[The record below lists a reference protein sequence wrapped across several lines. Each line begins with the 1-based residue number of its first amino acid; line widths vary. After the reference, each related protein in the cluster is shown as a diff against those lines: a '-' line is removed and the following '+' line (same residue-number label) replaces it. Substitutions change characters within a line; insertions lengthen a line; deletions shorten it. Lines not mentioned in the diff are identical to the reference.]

1 MTIKFTK
8 EEINSIKTSAN
19 RFDVNII
26 IPNSDKNFKS
36 IAYLNTE
43 EGIEDLYNI
52 SKAEKACSDNSFI
65 ANKKGV
71 MTKNG
76 ELYKKNLAKFDI
88 GYLALTIGKERPNRT
103 YQNAIRRLSDNPNY
117 SKDMAIQM
125 LSSEFGLKNCQ
136 KFIHPNTLITKL
148 DLYLKDLN
156 SSDNSESD
164 NSESDN
170 SEEDSTSEDVTSE
183 TSTDLDNKDFSK
195 VYDAIELTLNK
206 SSVTVDDVKS
216 IMELSLTIIDKK
228 IKANKVKLQASNG

>member
-36 IAYLNTE
+36 IAYLNTV
-43 EGIEDLYNI
+43 EGIDDLYNI
-52 SKAEKACSDNSFI
+52 SKAEKFCSDNSFVS
-65 ANKKGV
+65 NKNGV

-76 ELYKKNLAKFDI
+76 DLYKKNLAKFDI

-103 YQNAIRRLSDNPNY
+103 YQNAIRRLSDNEDY
-117 SKDMAIQM
+117 SKEKAIEM
-125 LSSEFGLKNCQ
+125 LNSEFGKKNCQ

-148 DLYLKDLN
+148 DKYLKELN
-156 SSDNSESD
+156 SSDNSD

-170 SEEDSTSEDVTSE
+170 SEEDNSE
-183 TSTDLDNKDFSK
+183 TS
-195 VYDAIELTLNK
+195 E
-206 SSVTVDDVKS
+206 
-216 IMELSLTIIDKK
+216 EDKK
-228 IKANKVKLQASNG
+228 ILDDLNKKITLEALFDALPNFDLKDLHLLKDEIINQIDIKTKKLQGKEEIKEAS

>member
-1 MTIKFTK
+1 MTISKFTK

-26 IPNSDKNFKS
+26 TPNSDKNFKS
-36 IAYLNTE
+36 IAYLNTVD
-43 EGIEDLYNI
+43 GIEDLYNI
-52 SKAEKACSDNSFI
+52 SKAEKWCSDNSFI

-103 YQNAIRRLSDNPNY
+103 YQNAIRRLSDNEDY
-117 SKDMAIQM
+117 SKEMAIEM
-125 LSSEFGLKNCQ
+125 LNSEFGKKNCQ

-148 DLYLKDLN
+148 DKYLKELN
-156 SSDNSESD
+156 SSDNSDKSESD

-170 SEEDSTSEDVTSE
+170 SETSEE
-183 TSTDLDNKDFSK
+183 
-195 VYDAIELTLNK
+195 
-206 SSVTVDDVKS
+206 
-216 IMELSLTIIDKK
+216 DKK
-228 IKANKVKLQASNG
+228 ILDDLNKKITLEMFYDALNQFDFKDRCDLESYIIEMNNKEREEIKLSKSA

>member
-1 MTIKFTK
+1 MTNTFTK

-36 IAYLNTE
+36 IAYLNTTD
-43 EGIEDLYNI
+43 GIEDLYNI
-52 SKAEKACSDNSFI
+52 SKAEKWCSDNSLI

-76 ELYKKNLAKFDI
+76 DLYKKNLALFNI

-103 YQNAIRRLSDNPNY
+103 YQNAIRRLSDNEDY
-117 SKDMAIQM
+117 SKEMAIEM
-125 LSSEFGLKNCQ
+125 LNSEFGKKNCQ

-148 DLYLKDLN
+148 DKYIQELN
-156 SSDNSESD
+156 SSDNSD

-170 SEEDSTSEDVTSE
+170 SEEDNSE
-183 TSTDLDNKDFSK
+183 TS
-195 VYDAIELTLNK
+195 E
-206 SSVTVDDVKS
+206 
-216 IMELSLTIIDKK
+216 EDKK
-228 IKANKVKLQASNG
+228 ILDDLNKKVTLEMFFDAIQTFDLKDLHMIKEEVNNQITSKTQEVKLSKSA

>member
-1 MTIKFTK
+1 MTISNSRFTK
-8 EEINSIKTSAN
+8 EEMTSIKTSAN

-26 IPNSDKNFKS
+26 IPNSDKNYKS

-52 SKAEKACSDNSFI
+52 SKAEKYCSDYSLI

-125 LSSEFGLKNCQ
+125 LSSDFGLKNCQ

-156 SSDNSESD
+156 SADKSDKSEEDNSED
-164 NSESDN
+164 AIET
-170 SEEDSTSEDVTSE
+170 SEEDKKI
-183 TSTDLDNKDFSK
+183 LD
-195 VYDAIELTLNK
+195 TLNK
-206 SSVTVDDVKS
+206 KITLEILFDALSEFNLKDLHMIKEEVNNQISSKT
-216 IMELSLTIIDKK
+216 EE
-228 IKANKVKLQASNG
+228 VKLSKSA

>member
-1 MTIKFTK
+1 MTISKFTK

-43 EGIEDLYNI
+43 EGIDDLYNI
-52 SKAEKACSDNSFI
+52 SKAEKFCSDNSFVS
-65 ANKKGV
+65 NKKGV

-76 ELYKKNLAKFDI
+76 DLYKKNLAKFDI

-103 YQNAIRRLSDNPNY
+103 YQNAIRRLSDNEDY
-117 SKDMAIQM
+117 SKEKAIEM
-125 LSSEFGLKNCQ
+125 LNSEFGKKNCQ

-148 DLYLKDLN
+148 DKYLKELN
-156 SSDNSESD
+156 SSDNSD

-170 SEEDSTSEDVTSE
+170 SEEDNSE
-183 TSTDLDNKDFSK
+183 TS
-195 VYDAIELTLNK
+195 E
-206 SSVTVDDVKS
+206 
-216 IMELSLTIIDKK
+216 EDKK
-228 IKANKVKLQASNG
+228 ILDDLNKKITLEALFDALPNFDLKDLHLLKDEIVNQIDIKTKKLQGKEKIKEAS

>member
-1 MTIKFTK
+1 MTISKFTK

-26 IPNSDKNFKS
+26 TPNSDKNFKS
-36 IAYLNTE
+36 IAYLNTVD
-43 EGIEDLYNI
+43 GIEDLYNI
-52 SKAEKACSDNSFI
+52 SKAEKWCSDNSFI

-103 YQNAIRRLSDNPNY
+103 YQNAIRRLSDNEDY
-117 SKDMAIQM
+117 SKEMAIEM
-125 LSSEFGLKNCQ
+125 LNSEFGKKNCQ

-148 DLYLKDLN
+148 DKYLKELN
-156 SSDNSESD
+156 SSDNSDKSESD

-170 SEEDSTSEDVTSE
+170 SETSEE
-183 TSTDLDNKDFSK
+183 
-195 VYDAIELTLNK
+195 
-206 SSVTVDDVKS
+206 
-216 IMELSLTIIDKK
+216 DKK
-228 IKANKVKLQASNG
+228 ILDDLNKKITLEMFYDALNQFDFKDRCDLESYIIEMNNKERKEIAIKKSA

>member
-1 MTIKFTK
+1 MTIQFTK
-8 EEINSIKTSAN
+8 EEITSIKTSAN

-26 IPNSDKNFKS
+26 IPNSDKNYKS
-36 IAYLNTE
+36 IAYLNTID
-43 EGIEDLYNI
+43 GIEDLYNI
-52 SKAEKACSDNSFI
+52 SKAEKWCSDNSLI

-103 YQNAIRRLSDNPNY
+103 YQNAIRRLSDNEDY
-117 SKDMAIQM
+117 SKDKAIEM

-156 SSDNSESD
+156 TSDKSDKSEEDNSED
-164 NSESDN
+164 AIET
-170 SEEDSTSEDVTSE
+170 SEEDKKILD
-183 TSTDLDNKDFSK
+183 DLNKKITLEMF
-195 VYDAIELTLNK
+195 YDALKEFDFKDRCDLESYIIEMNNK
-206 SSVTVDDVKS
+206 ERKEIAIKKS
-216 IMELSLTIIDKK
+216 
-228 IKANKVKLQASNG
+228 A

>member
-1 MTIKFTK
+1 MTNTFTK
-8 EEINSIKTSAN
+8 EEITSIKTSAN

-26 IPNSDKNFKS
+26 IPNSDKNYKS

-52 SKAEKACSDNSFI
+52 SKAEKYCSDNSLI

-76 ELYKKNLAKFDI
+76 EKYKKNLAKFDI

-117 SKDMAIQM
+117 SKDKAIEM
-125 LSSEFGLKNCQ
+125 LSSDFGLKNCQ

-156 SSDNSESD
+156 SADKSDKSEDDNSED
-164 NSESDN
+164 EI
-170 SEEDSTSEDVTSE
+170 ETSEQDKIQ
-183 TSTDLDNKDFSK
+183 LD
-195 VYDAIELTLNK
+195 ILNK
-206 SSVTVDDVKS
+206 KITLEIFFDA
-216 IMELSLTIIDKK
+216 LSEFNLKDLHM
-228 IKANKVKLQASNG
+228 IKEEVNNQISFKTEEVKLSKSA

>member
-156 SSDNSESD
+156 SSDKSDKSE
-164 NSESDN
+164 EDN
-170 SEEDSTSEDVTSE
+170 SEEDNSE
-183 TSTDLDNKDFSK
+183 TS
-195 VYDAIELTLNK
+195 E
-206 SSVTVDDVKS
+206 
-216 IMELSLTIIDKK
+216 EDKK
-228 IKANKVKLQASNG
+228 ILDDLNKKITLEMFYDALNEFDFKDRCDLESYIIEMNNKEREEIKLSKSA

>member
-1 MTIKFTK
+1 MTNTFTK
-8 EEINSIKTSAN
+8 EEITSIKTSAN

-26 IPNSDKNFKS
+26 IPNSDKNYKS

-52 SKAEKACSDNSFI
+52 SKAEKFCSDNSLI

-117 SKDMAIQM
+117 SKDKAIEM
-125 LSSEFGLKNCQ
+125 LSSDFGLKNCQ

-156 SSDNSESD
+156 SADKSDKSEDDNSED
-164 NSESDN
+164 EI
-170 SEEDSTSEDVTSE
+170 ETSEQDKIQ
-183 TSTDLDNKDFSK
+183 LD
-195 VYDAIELTLNK
+195 ILNK
-206 SSVTVDDVKS
+206 KITLEIFFDA
-216 IMELSLTIIDKK
+216 LSEFNLKDLHM
-228 IKANKVKLQASNG
+228 IKEEVNNQISFKTEEVKLSKSA